1 MKTLWISWYPHRRTS
16 GLCAAWEVPLEIVA
30 SGHTGL
36 RKWIEQSIATLGL
49 LHRKRPQ
56 ILFVQN
62 PSLGLTV
69 LAMLVR
75 SWFSYYLVV
84 DAHNE
89 GVRPFV
95 RSGRFVRWLTERLL
109 RGADATIVTN
119 DALAQDVVRAGG
131 RALIL
136 PDRLPVPPLPDPDP
150 ETTCG
155 VPPQVMVI
163 STFAPDEPLNEIMA
177 AAASLPD
184 VDFAVTGNAKKFDAL
199 RLALPPNVRLMG
211 FLPDPEYW
219 RMLAQAQVVC
229 DLTLMPD
236 CLVCG
241 AYEALAMARPMVLSD
256 NPPTRELLGE
266 AAVLTAIDPRS
277 IADALRTALDQQ
289 SLLQTRAL
297 ETREAFRSHWQN
309 QAASVWDA
317 IRAGAVRSQSEPY
330 KIPDA

>member
-1 MKTLWISWYPHRRTS
+1 
-16 GLCAAWEVPLEIVA
+16 VA
-30 SGHTGL
+30 SEHTGL
-36 RKWIEQSIATLGL
+36 RKWIGQSFATLGL
-49 LHRKRPQ
+49 LHRKRPE

-69 LAMLVR
+69 LALLAR
-75 SWFSYYLVV
+75 GWFGYYLVV

-95 RSGRFVRWLTERLL
+95 RSGRFVRWLTARLL

-131 RALIL
+131 RPLIL
-136 PDRLPVPPLPDPDP
+136 SDRLPVPPLPDPGL

-155 VPPQVMVI
+155 MPVQVMVI
-163 STFAPDEPLNEIMA
+163 STFAPDEPLNEIIA

-184 VDFAVTGNAKKFDAL
+184 VAFAITGNAKKFDAL
-199 RLALPPNVRLMG
+199 RLALPPNVRLTG
-211 FLPDPEYW
+211 FLADPEYW

-256 NPPTRELLGE
+256 NPPTRELFGE

-277 IADALRTALDQQ
+277 IADALRAALDQQ
-289 SLLQTRAL
+289 SLMQTRAR
-297 ETREAFRSHWQN
+297 EAREAFRSRWQN
-309 QAASVWDA
+309 QAASVWAA
-317 IRAGAVRSQSEPY
+317 IRAGAAGNQSEPRR
-330 KIPDA
+330 IRDA